1 MKFANSRSYGL
12 CLKTCY
18 LCDVAAKELAL
29 HLTASQGVRQSCSFF
44 IGGVDLATDLAEWML
59 VQKVLA
65 VQKPV
70 EEAALH
76 RKKTCSY

>member
-1 MKFANSRSYGL
+1 MKFTNSRSYGL

-18 LCDVAAKELAL
+18 LCDVAAKEFAL
-29 HLTASQGVRQSCSFF
+29 RLTASMGVRQSCSFF
-44 IGGVDLATDLAEWML
+44 IGGVDLATDLAGML